1 MSKRLSKE
9 NFIERANKIH
19 SNKYDYGKTEYL
31 NNKTK
36 VCIICPEHG
45 EFWRTPYMHLG
56 GSICPK
62 CSREDSGLLKRLTT
76 TRVRNLQLTG
86 STPT

>member
-9 NFIERANKIH
+9 NFIERANKVH

-45 EFWRTPYMHLG
+45 EFLQTPDKHLNAELEENA
-56 GSICPK
+56 P
-62 CSREDSGLLKRLTT
+62 E
-76 TRVRNLQLTG
+76 
-86 STPT
+86 